1 MGASLENSE
10 KVRGLEYNA
19 SRRAVDEAKRSK
31 ELQDFMAPSQDFCF
45 ILDELGSHWMV
56 LRKAVTY
63 MRTL

>member
-31 ELQDFMAPSQDFCF
+31 ELQDFMAPSQDF
-45 ILDELGSHWMV
+45 
-56 LRKAVTY
+56 
-63 MRTL
+63 